1 MLRGLLG
8 GVCACIRE
16 LRLMLS
22 GAVCVS
28 LSWYGTLT
36 LCVCV
41 CVCVCVYVYVCV
53 CYICCMY
60 VFQKEYKPL
69 LQYSES
75 KGFFVITIS
84 RFPAIRDTCKTA
96 VNGPEVVKRIRN
108 KRRSLQR

>member
-1 MLRGLLG
+1 MVCLRPMLRGLLG

-41 CVCVCVYVYVCV
+41 CVCVCVRVRMCVLYMLHVCV
-53 CYICCMY
+53 
-60 VFQKEYKPL
+60 
-69 LQYSES
+69 S
-75 KGFFVITIS
+75 
-84 RFPAIRDTCKTA
+84 
-96 VNGPEVVKRIRN
+96 KRI
-108 KRRSLQR
+108 